1 MKVRIVSVPD
11 SSNFGSFLQAY
22 ALSEIVR
29 SFSNDVFFEKT
40 RDDKYI
46 KNLFINKKAALRIVL
61 KDPIFGISKVLYLK
75 KQYKVFREEW
85 DKHFIIKKGN
95 ADFDLTLL
103 GSDEIWNIRN
113 SVFCNPVFF
122 GGDCE
127 NAFAFAVSVG
137 SASEHDFSKNNYISK
152 LIKRIK
158 LIFPRD
164 ENTKNIV
171 DNILATNSERVCDPT
186 FLYDFNNISPS
197 ELTLKKLFSLK
208 HKYFLVYAYQLD
220 KKVIKLIKEIAIK
233 KQLCIVSIG
242 FYHKF
247 ADLNLNC
254 SPLDMFWIFKNACLV
269 FTTTFHGTVFSIITN
284 KQFVSNPKDS
294 IAKVGSLLRDF
305 SLESQLIDNTVDYE
319 TFEQMILKQIDYS
332 EINKKIDTIRST
344 SMRSL
349 KEILTNGI
357 KM

>member
-11 SSNFGSFLQAY
+11 SSNFGSFLQAFS
-22 ALSEIVR
+22 LLKIIQ

-46 KNLFINKKAALRIVL
+46 KNLFISKKAALRIVI
-61 KDPIFGISKVLYLK
+61 KEPIFGISKVLYLK
-75 KQYKVFREEW
+75 KQYKIFREEW
-85 DKHFIIKKGN
+85 DKHFVIKKGN
-95 ADFDLTLL
+95 GDFDITLL

-113 SVFCNPVFF
+113 MVFCNPVFF

-137 SASEHDFSKNNYISK
+137 SASEHDFKQNDYISN

-171 DNILATNSERVCDPT
+171 DNILTTNSKRVCDPT
-186 FLYDFNNISPS
+186 FLYDFNNINVS
-197 ELTLKKLFSLK
+197 ELTLKKLFNFK
-208 HKYFLVYAYQLD
+208 DKYFLVYAYQLD
-220 KKVIKLIKEIAIK
+220 KKAIKLIKEIAMK
-233 KQLCIVSIG
+233 KRLRIVSIG

-254 SPLDMFWIFKNACLV
+254 SPLDMFWVFKNARLV

-284 KQFVSNPKDS
+284 KQFVSKPKDS

-305 SLESQLIDNTVDYE
+305 SLESQLVADIIDYE
-319 TFEQMILKQIDYS
+319 SFEQTILKQIDYS
-332 EINKKIDTIRST
+332 KINQKIDAIRSV
-344 SMRSL
+344 SMQSL